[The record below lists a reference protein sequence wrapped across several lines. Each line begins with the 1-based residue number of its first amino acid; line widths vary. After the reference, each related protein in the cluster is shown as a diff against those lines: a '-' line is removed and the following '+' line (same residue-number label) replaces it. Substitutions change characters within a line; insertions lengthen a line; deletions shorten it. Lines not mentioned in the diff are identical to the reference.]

1 MNKRMNN
8 CSLEDVSEISR
19 YLRSQSQA
27 LKKSGFH
34 ENLEYIREEVD
45 KHSKAKK
52 KRRKRKIIWFNP
64 PYSNNVKSNVE
75 KQYLKLVR

>member
-1 MNKRMNN
+1 MNK
-8 CSLEDVSEISR
+8 CSLEDVSEIFR

-34 ENLEYIREEVD
+34 ENLEYIREVD
-45 KHSKAKK
+45 KHSKVEK
-52 KRRKRKIIWFNP
+52 KRRKRKTIWFNQ